1 MHIDCNH
8 EYDRFS
14 QHQITPSSVTHRIIL
29 IEHVFP
35 GIIDI
40 FASNISWIG
49 EDMLTGLSHITEVR
63 YFDICW
69 IWHLDKGVHYGVQR
83 KDFCMQ
89 CSIIREMIGRDW
101 DKSGPKGPWQKH
113 RLEDSLKLSL
123 PKILLFSD
131 DISKMVTFI
140 H

>member
-14 QHQITPSSVTHRIIL
+14 QRQITPSSVTHRIIL

-89 CSIIREMIGRDW
+89 CSTITEMIGRDLGGVTNP
-101 DKSGPKGPWQKH
+101 GPRAHGKNT
-113 RLEDSLKLSL
+113 D
-123 PKILLFSD
+123 
-131 DISKMVTFI
+131 
-140 H
+140 